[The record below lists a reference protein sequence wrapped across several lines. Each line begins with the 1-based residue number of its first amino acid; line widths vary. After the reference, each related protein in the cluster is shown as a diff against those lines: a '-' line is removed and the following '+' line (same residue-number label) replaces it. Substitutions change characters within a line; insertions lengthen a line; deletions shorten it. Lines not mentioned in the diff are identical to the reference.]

1 MAPPN
6 PAKGKG
12 PVRSCGMSESRQ
24 LVGDGCCEREPREGL
39 CGKGPLTV
47 KRGRGLDDIFVL
59 SFQRGL
65 LDLVH
70 LEGSLVCYSLLVG
83 LV

>member
-1 MAPPN
+1 MRRSSLGFKALLGGVLGPMVPRGYVAPPN

-59 SFQRGL
+59 SF
-65 LDLVH
+65 
-70 LEGSLVCYSLLVG
+70 
-83 LV
+83 